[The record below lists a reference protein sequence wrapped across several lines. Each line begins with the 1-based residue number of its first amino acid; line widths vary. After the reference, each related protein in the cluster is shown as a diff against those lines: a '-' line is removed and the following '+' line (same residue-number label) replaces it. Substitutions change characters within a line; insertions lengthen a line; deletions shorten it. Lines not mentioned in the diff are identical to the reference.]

1 MCLRRYLKIN
11 SKATLHTKKEGKC
24 VGHEV
29 VAYAAGRRKDSVN

>member
-11 SKATLHTKKEGKC
+11 SDAILHTKKEGKC

-29 VAYAAGRRKDSVN
+29 LAYGAGRREDSVN